1 VGQCCGSAG
10 VAEFFLALHRVTKNP
25 EYLAFSRKV
34 TRQLLARATRDA
46 QGTRWVQQENRVQPD
61 HLAAQTGWMQGAAG
75 IGAWLVRLD
84 AFEPGR
90 APAFRLPDSPF

>member
-1 VGQCCGSAG
+1 

-25 EYLAFSRKV
+25 EYLAFSRRV
-34 TRQLLARATRDA
+34 TDQLLARATRDA
-46 QGTRWVQQENRVQPD
+46 TGTRWVQAENRVQPD

-84 AFEPGR
+84 AFERGK
-90 APAFRLPDSPF
+90 AAAFRLPDSPF